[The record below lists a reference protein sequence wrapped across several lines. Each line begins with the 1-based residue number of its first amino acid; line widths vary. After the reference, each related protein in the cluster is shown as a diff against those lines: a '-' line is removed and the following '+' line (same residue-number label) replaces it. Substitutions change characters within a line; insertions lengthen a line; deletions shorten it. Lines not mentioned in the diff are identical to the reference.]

1 MFAQLKSIVDLI
13 RSGISDYQKF
23 SNNNDREKEVLG
35 VLKVYFLIKDCIEE
49 GESLIND
56 AGPDPIA
63 KITEMEASLAL
74 TTMKQWDSVIR
85 RQGMRLYTLQQYILG
100 QHHLSVIN
108 PVLLDKIREVIGYK
122 LDRAVTLHGIGAALF
137 FKNTFPLEESHEEKA
152 KYIALM
158 AGEEAD
164 TLNMPRINTEIANLR
179 GALEQYRIVVE
190 RLVTSAE
197 LLHLSQR
204 ARQETQ
210 LVPGA

>member
-1 MFAQLKSIVDLI
+1 MFAQLKSVVDLI

-23 SNNNDREKEVLG
+23 RNDTDREKEVLE
-35 VLKVYFLIKDCIEE
+35 VLKVYFLIKDCVDE
-49 GESLIND
+49 GESLIAD
-56 AGPDPIA
+56 TSPDPIA

-74 TTMKQWDSVIR
+74 ATMEQWDLVIR
-85 RQGMRLYTLQQYILG
+85 RQGMRLYILQEYILG

-108 PVLLDKIREVIGYK
+108 PALQNKIREVIGYK

-137 FKNTFPLEESHEEKA
+137 FKNMFPIEDTHEEKA

-158 AGEEAD
+158 AGEEVD
-164 TLNMPRINTEIANLR
+164 TLNMSRINTEITSLR
-179 GALEQYRIVVE
+179 GALEQYRTIVE